1 MSKKQ
6 LYVGLSA
13 SHFAAFEQD
22 SYVQSRLYSSMINI
36 PIVNDAPKIR
46 AMRVRYVMAFVTVAA
61 TAFLLL
67 SMCWP
72 ISVVKF
78 RSLAVINAAPIKS
91 ASRTGELSDTDAL
104 TLLVECVRLEATPKQ
119 IDDLIKETAQQ
130 VPIRSSLFEYRDFA
144 SIGESIQVGVDSRTN
159 DGSKKFILSFDGNG
173 LKDEQRFLSLFSLR
187 VANRL
192 KSVSGIDDGHVAF
205 SLPEDKLERAIWI
218 ANQIETD
225 LEEVASRFDNKGHS
239 NFQFA
244 SAAKTNSRNFDVG
257 ASLGSIETDSLKRV
271 LNELKDTADTH
282 TNHTPSLV
290 SVNRIS
296 EVSVDAVGSAPN
308 WSATILLTLFSTAL
322 AGVIT
327 YYFDPFGS
335 RGFESVDV
343 VASRL
348 GLPVVA
354 TLHGTDTQDTPPS
367 EQRTNGFK
375 TRWANHVVDV
385 TTIVLLALMSVVVG
399 FVLIDETVRESFF
412 YHPYDGLTRI
422 VRIFMGY

>member
-1 MSKKQ
+1 
-6 LYVGLSA
+6 
-13 SHFAAFEQD
+13 
-22 SYVQSRLYSSMINI
+22 MINI
-36 PIVNDAPKIR
+36 PIVNDAPKVR
-46 AMRVRYVMAFVTVAA
+46 AMRIRYVMAFVTVAA

-67 SMCWP
+67 SLCWP

-91 ASRTGELSDTDAL
+91 VSQTGELSDSDAL
-104 TLLVECVRLEATPKQ
+104 TLLVECVRLEATPDRL
-119 IDDLIKETAQQ
+119 DDLIKETAQR
-130 VPIRSSLFEYRDFA
+130 VAIKSSLFEYRDFA
-144 SIGESIQVGVDSRTN
+144 CIGEAIQVGVDSRTN

-173 LKDEQRFLSLFSLR
+173 LKDEQRFLQLFSIR

-192 KSVSGIDDGHVAF
+192 KSVSGIVDGHVAF
-205 SLPEDKLERAIWI
+205 SLPQDKLERAIWI

-225 LEEVASRFDNKGHS
+225 LAEVASRFANTGRS

-244 SAAKTNSRNFDVG
+244 SAAKTNKRNSDIG
-257 ASLGSIETDSLKRV
+257 ASLGSIETESLKRV
-271 LNELKDTADTH
+271 LNDLKDTANTQTIH
-282 TNHTPSLV
+282 PSSLV

-308 WSATILLTLFSTAL
+308 WLATILLTLFATAF

-343 VASRL
+343 MANRL

-354 TLHGTDTQDTPPS
+354 TLHETGTQNTPSS
-367 EQRTNGFK
+367 EQQTNGFK
-375 TRWANHVVDV
+375 TRWANHVVEG
-385 TTIVLLALMSVVVG
+385 TTMVLLALMSVVLG